1 MQNLT
6 EKIWRLKPP
15 GGVFNDTVVVNL
27 FPNLRPGARAALLHR
42 AFEKGE
48 ILRLKPGLYCLAD
61 EFRTSSMH
69 PFAVAGVL
77 YAPSYV
83 SLESALWHHSLI
95 PEAIQQVACVIA
107 ERSRAYSNAL
117 GHFTYRRI
125 PCRNL
130 KAGVRAEAMDSG
142 GWAFIAGP
150 LRALADLIY
159 LQKEISWKQHGLSF
173 LTESLRIEPEDFVA
187 FLRDNFDEV
196 CDTFRSIRVRQYLE
210 GLRRELKI

>member
-1 MQNLT
+1 
-6 EKIWRLKPP
+6 
-15 GGVFNDTVVVNL
+15 
-27 FPNLRPGARAALLHR
+27 
-42 AFEKGE
+42 
-48 ILRLKPGLYCLAD
+48 
-61 EFRTSSMH
+61 MH

-83 SLESALWHHSLI
+83 SLESALWHHNLI

-117 GHFTYRRI
+117 GHFTYSRI

-150 LRALADLIY
+150 LRALADLVY
-159 LQKEISWKQHGLSF
+159 LHNEISWKQNGLSY

-187 FLRDNFDEV
+187 FSRDNFDEV
-196 CDTFRSIRVRQYLE
+196 LDTFRSIRVRQYLE
-210 GLRRELKI
+210 GLRRELKK